1 MDSEVDFTSAVW
13 IVWSRP
19 GEKNDALLHVVLVWF
34 IFTHIFVFNKQT
46 KKQIYKLKMS
56 QRAHEET
63 GNRLLA

>member
-1 MDSEVDFTSAVW
+1 MTLISHLQFGLFGPDQGKKMT
-13 IVWSRP
+13 
-19 GEKNDALLHVVLVWF
+19 HVVLVWF

-56 QRAHEET
+56 QRPHEET